1 MVSAALGYVQLSICS
16 PSTPPLTGA
25 GFPFGTDPLG
35 RDVLAR
41 VIIGGEISLKV
52 GVYSALGAVA
62 IGIVMGLISGY
73 YGGFVDMI
81 VMRFA
86 DVQLALPF
94 ILLAITFIAVIGG
107 GLTNMIILLIISQ
120 WVQYARLV
128 RGSVLSLRDREFILA
143 AKAIGVKDIRILF
156 QHLLPNL
163 IGPVIVLMTLNVA
176 NNILLESS
184 LTFLGLGV
192 DPVIPSWGGMLA
204 EGRTYLQTA
213 WWVSVFPG
221 LAILLTVLGLNLLG
235 DWLRDALDPT
245 GRTYFMNRPNSTQ
258 VTTLLERTF
267 PRTRVPCWKHTP
279 RRPIKA
285 ICLRPGCLMMKPS
298 ANERRLLSKR
308 PGSALVFVVPTS
320 R

>member
-1 MVSAALGYVQLSICS
+1 MAAKTSRLARFTNLEFVLGAFLTVVICLAVIFS
-16 PSTPPLTGA
+16 DVLFPGGADKIDLMARLAKPFANAAHPL
-25 GFPFGTDPLG
+25 GTDPLG

-41 VIIGGEISLKV
+41 VVAGGKISLLV
-52 GVYSALGAVA
+52 GFTSVIGAVIFGVA
-62 IGIVMGLISGY
+62 VGLVAGY
-73 YGGFVDMI
+73 YRGFWDML

-86 DVQLALPF
+86 DIQLAMPF
-94 ILLAITFIAVIGG
+94 ILLAITFIAIVGG
-107 GLTNMIILLIISQ
+107 SLTNTIILLIVSQ

-128 RGSVLSLRDREFILA
+128 RGSVLTLREREFILSVR
-143 AKAIGVKDIRILF
+143 AIGVKDWRIIL

-192 DPVIPSWGGMLA
+192 DPTIPSWGGMLA
-204 EGRTYLQTA
+204 DGRTYLQTA

-235 DWLRDALDPT
+235 DWLRDSLDPT
-245 GRTYFMNRPNSTQ
+245 GRT
-258 VTTLLERTF
+258 
-267 PRTRVPCWKHTP
+267 
-279 RRPIKA
+279 
-285 ICLRPGCLMMKPS
+285 
-298 ANERRLLSKR
+298 
-308 PGSALVFVVPTS
+308 S

>member
-1 MVSAALGYVQLSICS
+1 MTTASKTDKLKRFKNLEFILGVLLVGGIGLAVIFSGWLFPGGGTVLDLSLRL
-16 PSTPPLTGA
+16 TPPLAEPGY
-25 GFPFGTDPLG
+25 PLGTDPLG

-41 VIIGGEISLKV
+41 VVVGGKISLKV
-52 GVYSALGAVA
+52 GVYSALGAVV
-62 IGIVMGLISGY
+62 IGIIMGLVSGY
-73 YGGFVDMI
+73 YGGFLDII

-128 RGSVLSLRDREFILA
+128 RGSVLSLRDREFILS
-143 AKAIGVKDIRILF
+143 AKAIGVKDVRILF

-163 IGPVIVLMTLNVA
+163 MGPVIVLMTLNVA

-245 GRTYFMNRPNSTQ
+245 GRTS
-258 VTTLLERTF
+258 L
-267 PRTRVPCWKHTP
+267 
-279 RRPIKA
+279 
-285 ICLRPGCLMMKPS
+285 
-298 ANERRLLSKR
+298 
-308 PGSALVFVVPTS
+308 
-320 R
+320 

>member
-1 MVSAALGYVQLSICS
+1 MASKTSRLSRFANLEFILGAALTIIICLAVLFSDLLFPGGADKIDLMARLAKPFASAAH
-16 PSTPPLTGA
+16 
-25 GFPFGTDPLG
+25 PFGTDPLG

-41 VIIGGEISLKV
+41 VVAGGKISLLV
-52 GVYSALGAVA
+52 GFTSVIGAVVF
-62 IGIVMGLISGY
+62 GVVVGLIAGY
-73 YGGFVDMI
+73 YRGFWDML

-86 DVQLALPF
+86 DLQLAMPF
-94 ILLAITFIAVIGG
+94 ILLAITFIAIVGG
-107 GLTNMIILLIISQ
+107 SLTNTIILLIVSQ

-128 RGSVLSLRDREFILA
+128 RGSVLTLREREFILSA
-143 AKAIGVKDIRILF
+143 RAIGVKDWRIIF

-192 DPVIPSWGGMLA
+192 DPTIPSWGGMLA
-204 EGRTYLQTA
+204 DGRTYLQTA

-235 DWLRDALDPT
+235 DWLRDSLDPT
-245 GRTYFMNRPNSTQ
+245 GRT
-258 VTTLLERTF
+258 
-267 PRTRVPCWKHTP
+267 
-279 RRPIKA
+279 
-285 ICLRPGCLMMKPS
+285 
-298 ANERRLLSKR
+298 
-308 PGSALVFVVPTS
+308 S

>member
-1 MVSAALGYVQLSICS
+1 MTTASKTDKLKRFKNLEFILGVLLVGGIGLAVIFSDWLFPGGGTVLDLSLRL
-16 PSTPPLTGA
+16 TPPLAEPGY
-25 GFPFGTDPLG
+25 PLGTDPLG

-41 VIIGGEISLKV
+41 VVVGGKISLKV
-52 GVYSALGAVA
+52 GVYSALGAVV
-62 IGIVMGLISGY
+62 IGIIMGLVSGY
-73 YGGFVDMI
+73 YGGFLDII

-128 RGSVLSLRDREFILA
+128 RGSVLSLRDREFILS

-163 IGPVIVLMTLNVA
+163 MGPVIVLMTLNVA

-235 DWLRDALDPT
+235 DWLRDTLDPT
-245 GRTYFMNRPNSTQ
+245 GRTS
-258 VTTLLERTF
+258 L
-267 PRTRVPCWKHTP
+267 
-279 RRPIKA
+279 
-285 ICLRPGCLMMKPS
+285 
-298 ANERRLLSKR
+298 
-308 PGSALVFVVPTS
+308 
-320 R
+320 